1 MSPYRHS
8 SLRQTGMTDRL
19 KATMEEEQGQ
29 MTAAIAALNLQISE
43 VEKRQVFITDLAPER
58 DEAEEKVGVL
68 KQIDEEREAL
78 NESRK
83 LFEAL
88 LAKTQQQTG
97 IVITN
102 VRVKDKGN
110 VLAGMINTKNKYV
123 NPNLNISDLA
133 ADSGGRIIAGIAE
146 DVPLDKFFG

>member
-8 SLRQTGMTDRL
+8 SLRQTGMTDKL

-43 VEKRQVFITDLAPER
+43 VEKRQVSITDLAPEP
-58 DEAEEKVGVL
+58 DEAEEKVGLL
-68 KQIDEEREAL
+68 KQIDGEREAL

-83 LFEAL
+83 LFEEL

-97 IVITN
+97 IVIKN
-102 VRVKDKGN
+102 VRAEDKGN
-110 VLAGMINTKNKYV
+110 VLAGMINVKNKYV
-123 NPNLNISDLA
+123 NPNLNISDVEA
-133 ADSGGRIIAGIAE
+133 KSGSRIIAGIAE
-146 DVPLDKFFG
+146 DVRLDKFFD